1 MAVIRTPDRH
11 ASTSKHASPA
21 ALRSLTSAIDACS
34 CLTDSQWGRLRAA
47 CATGCIASTGGAAFC
62 DKVTGSCSNCT
73 TGYGLTT
80 ATAGSLA
87 TCSGATLLTALA
99 EQCSIVYSAQTL
111 PFSVQFSAST
121 VGPRHA
127 ARARNCRCGQQLRC
141 LVGIIVST
149 TQRQRLSIFTFSVA
163 GALQSLECLKSSNQ
177 TSYCASPCGTCLRKQ
192 TSGHI
197 ITCVILAACNSNN
210 AVYTASNTCT
220 ACPPDSTLNA
230 DGTSCGTAVN
240 RHHHLSD
247 AALLGSA
254 LAASRRWLLRRSY
267 QQQIDD
273 VSLVGND

>member
-1 MAVIRTPDRH
+1 MAVIRTTDRH
-11 ASTSKHASPA
+11 VSTSKHASPA
-21 ALRSLTSAIDACS
+21 ALRSLTLAIDACS

-47 CATGCIASTGGAAFC
+47 CSTGCIASTRGAAFC

-80 ATAGSLA
+80 ATAGRLA
-87 TCSGATLLTALA
+87 TCSGATLLTALV

-111 PFSVQFSAST
+111 PFSAIFRQHCRPTPCCS
-121 VGPRHA
+121 
-127 ARARNCRCGQQLRC
+127 ARNCRCGQQLRC
-141 LVGIIVST
+141 PVGIIVST
-149 TQRQRLSIFTFSVA
+149 TQRQRLSILTFSVA
-163 GALQSLECLKSSNQ
+163 GALQSLGCLKSSNQ
-177 TSYCASPCGTCLRKQ
+177 TSYCVSPCGTCLRKQ

-220 ACPPDSTLNA
+220 ACPPNSTLNA
-230 DGTSCGTAVN
+230 DGTSCGTAVK
-240 RHHHLSD
+240 RHHHLGD
-247 AALLGSA
+247 ATLLGSA
-254 LAASRRWLLRRSY
+254 LAASRRWLLRSSY